1 MLTPRNGV
9 VDGGPGQD
17 FLPSRAY
24 EAQIFNITFLQTR
37 TRISGQFKSPFR
49 PWCLFNFQSFGEDP
63 IGHPYTSTQIFT
75 KPAFIR

>member
-24 EAQIFNITFLQTR
+24 EAQIFNITFLKTR
-37 TRISGQFKSPFR
+37 TPYLRSIQVTIR